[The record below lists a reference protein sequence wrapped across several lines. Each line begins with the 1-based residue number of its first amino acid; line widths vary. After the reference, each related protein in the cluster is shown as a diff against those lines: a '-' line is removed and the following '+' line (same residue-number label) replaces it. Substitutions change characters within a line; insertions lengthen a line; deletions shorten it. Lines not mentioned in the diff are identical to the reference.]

1 MNVDRLCWR
10 LSSESPLL
18 LQKKQTGPALESTVA
33 FDRSAASGTFPLA
46 TNPLYDAIRWTGAL
60 CDVHLVVRWQ
70 MRWNIL
76 SPSACQSASH
86 DLANG
91 ADNSI
96 EMQLNWCVD
105 YFCHVLILFALCL
118 GVLLLCPPTWHF
130 RTAFIHFLASN
141 CRFWLFFCYFYS
153 PLELFSEAWEHIKRG
168 ANKMRHS
175 ICQ

>member
-105 YFCHVLILFALCL
+105 YFCGSAGSVM
-118 GVLLLCPPTWHF
+118 
-130 RTAFIHFLASN
+130 
-141 CRFWLFFCYFYS
+141 FWYYLPCVSVFYS
-153 PLELFSEAWEHIKRG
+153 CALRRDIFARPLSIFLHPIVGFGFFSVIFIRLLSCSLKPE
-168 ANKMRHS
+168 NT
-175 ICQ
+175 